1 MFRLNSWVLVLL
13 ICFCLNWCFLG
24 SGIVPLVFFVF
35 ACKWLYI
42 YIYIYISD
50 KVKSIAEKFRGSIST
65 LKYIYRPA
73 SEIVKKLT
81 STQMVSSHHIS
92 KVCSDQK
99 GGARL
104 I

>member
-1 MFRLNSWVLVLL
+1 MGFSSSNLL
-13 ICFCLNWCFLG
+13 LFE
-24 SGIVPLVFFVF
+24 LVFFGVWDCAF
-35 ACKWLYI
+35 GLFCFCMQMAI
-42 YIYIYISD
+42 YIYIYILD
-50 KVKSIAEKFRGSIST
+50 KVKSIAEKFRGSISI

-81 STQMVSSHHIS
+81 STQMVSSHHIT

>member
-1 MFRLNSWVLVLL
+1 MGFSSFNLL
-13 ICFCLNWCFLG
+13 LFE
-24 SGIVPLVFFVF
+24 LVFFGVWDCAFGLFCF

-42 YIYIYISD
+42 LD
-50 KVKSIAEKFRGSIST
+50 KVKSITEKFRGSIST

-73 SEIVKKLT
+73 SEIVKKLG
-81 STQMVSSHHIS
+81 STQIVSHHIT

-99 GGARL
+99 GGACV

>member
-1 MFRLNSWVLVLL
+1 MGFSSSNLL
-13 ICFCLNWCFLG
+13 LFE
-24 SGIVPLVFFVF
+24 LVFFGVWDCAF
-35 ACKWLYI
+35 GLFCFCMQMAI
-42 YIYIYISD
+42 YIYIYILD

-81 STQMVSSHHIS
+81 STQMVSSHHIT

-99 GGARL
+99 GGARV

>member
-42 YIYIYISD
+42 YIYISD
-50 KVKSIAEKFRGSIST
+50 KVKSIAEKFRGSISI
-65 LKYIYRPA
+65 LKYIYKPA

-81 STQMVSSHHIS
+81 STQMVSSHHIT

-99 GGARL
+99 GGARV

>member
-1 MFRLNSWVLVLL
+1 M
-13 ICFCLNWCFLG
+13 
-24 SGIVPLVFFVF
+24 PLVFFFVL

-42 YIYIYISD
+42 LD
-50 KVKSIAEKFRGSIST
+50 KVKSITEKFRGSIST
-65 LKYIYRPA
+65 MKYIYRPA

-81 STQMVSSHHIS
+81 TTQMVSSHHIT

>member
-1 MFRLNSWVLVLL
+1 MGFSSSNLL
-13 ICFCLNWCFLG
+13 LFE
-24 SGIVPLVFFVF
+24 LVFFGVWDCAF
-35 ACKWLYI
+35 GLFCFCMQMAIYIYI

-81 STQMVSSHHIS
+81 TTQMVSSHHIT

-99 GGARL
+99 GGARV

>member
-1 MFRLNSWVLVLL
+1 MGFSSSNLL
-13 ICFCLNWCFLG
+13 LFE
-24 SGIVPLVFFVF
+24 LVFFGVWDCAF
-35 ACKWLYI
+35 GLFCFCMQMA
-42 YIYIYISD
+42 IYISD

-81 STQMVSSHHIS
+81 STQMVSSRHIT

-99 GGARL
+99 GGARV